1 MAGRHRS
8 GILAVL
14 GTLCLALALYGG
26 YYVVIDVP
34 NDEARS
40 FADPEQRVR
49 VRNDVRETNAQ
60 ILGGF
65 VGGSIFLLGVIATW
79 RTLLTAREG
88 QITERF
94 TRAIEQLGNDDRVEI
109 RLGGIYALERIARD
123 SARDHGPVMEVLT
136 AFVRERSPWNE
147 AAAADADHRPTTDV
161 QAALTVIGRRSRWH
175 GHGEERRL
183 DLDATDLRRADL
195 SNAHLEG
202 ADLRGAHLKR
212 AYLRGAHLERAN
224 LVAAHLEG
232 ADLHGAHL
240 EEAHLD
246 GAHLEGANLTFAEGL
261 THAQIDSAHTD
272 DTTVLPAYLTSPTPA
287 PEEPPPAADV

>member
-1 MAGRHRS
+1 M
-8 GILAVL
+8 
-14 GTLCLALALYGG
+14 
-26 YYVVIDVP
+26 IDVP

-123 SARDHGPVMEVLT
+123 SARDHGPVMAVLT

-232 ADLHGAHL
+232 ADLRGAHLERANLVVAHL

-246 GAHLEGANLTFAEGL
+246 GAHLEGANLTAAEGL